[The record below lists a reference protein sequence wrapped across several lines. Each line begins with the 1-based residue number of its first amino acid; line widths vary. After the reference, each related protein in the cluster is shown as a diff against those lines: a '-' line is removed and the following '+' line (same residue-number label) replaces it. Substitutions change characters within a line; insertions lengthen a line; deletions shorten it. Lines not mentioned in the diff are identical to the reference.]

1 MTHVMACIDGSPQ
14 AAAVCDCSAWASKRL
29 DAPLTLLHV
38 LDRQQYPVSGD
49 LSGIIGLGSREF
61 LLQELATLDEK
72 RAKLALEEGRMML
85 DSARQRAISAGV
97 AQPECR
103 QRHGDLI
110 ESLRDLQD
118 ETRLLVIGRQGE
130 DSGDAIQHIGS
141 QLENVI
147 RTMQRPILVA
157 PGDFSAPQSVMLA
170 FDGSATSRKGVEMLA
185 GSPLFKGM
193 PIHLV
198 MVAADTAENQAQLE
212 NARGVLTAAGFNVEI
227 AIRAGEVE
235 PTLHAYQAEHGIDL
249 LVMGA
254 YGHSRIRQF
263 FVGSTTTN
271 MIRTTST
278 PLLLLR

>member
-14 AAAVCDCSAWASKRL
+14 AAAVCDCAAWASQRL
-29 DAPLTLLHV
+29 GAPLTLLHV

-61 LLQELATLDEK
+61 LLHELATLDEK

-85 DSARQRAISAGV
+85 DAARQRAIAAGV

-103 QRHGDLI
+103 QRHGDLV
-110 ESLRDLQD
+110 ETLYELQD

-130 DSGDAIQHIGS
+130 DSGDAIRHIGS

-147 RTMQRPILVA
+147 RALHRPILVT
-157 PGDFSAPQSVMLA
+157 PGSFAVPRSVMLA
-170 FDGSATSRKGVEMLA
+170 FDGSATSHKGIEMLA
-185 GSPLFKGM
+185 ASPLFSGL

-198 MVAADTAENQAQLE
+198 MVGAETDDARAQLE
-212 NARGVLTAAGFNVEI
+212 AARDRLSASGFETHAAM
-227 AIRAGEVE
+227 RSGEVE
-235 PTLHAYQAEHGIDL
+235 PALHAYQAEHGIDL

-263 FVGSTTTN
+263 FVGSTTTG
-271 MIRTTST
+271 MIRTTHT

>member
-14 AAAVCDCSAWASKRL
+14 AAAVCDCAAWASRRL
-29 DAPLTLLHV
+29 GAPLTLLHV
-38 LDRQQYPVSGD
+38 LDRQQYPMSGD

-85 DSARQRAISAGV
+85 DAARQRALSAGV

-103 QRHGDLI
+103 QRHGDLV
-110 ESLRDLQD
+110 ETLRDLQND
-118 ETRLLVIGRQGE
+118 TRLLVIGRQGE
-130 DSGDAIQHIGS
+130 DSGDDIQHIGS
-141 QLENVI
+141 QLESVI
-147 RTMQRPILVA
+147 RTMHRPILVTVGQFT
-157 PGDFSAPQSVMLA
+157 PPRSLMLA
-170 FDGSATSRKGVEMLA
+170 FDGSATTLKGVEMLA
-185 GSPLFKGM
+185 ASPLFKGL

-198 MVAADTAENQAQLE
+198 MVGNENDA
-212 NARGVLTAAGFNVEI
+212 VLTQLNAARDALAAGGLEVHT

-263 FVGSTTTN
+263 FVGSTTTS
-271 MIRTTST
+271 MIRTTRT

>member
-1 MTHVMACIDGSPQ
+1 MACIDRSPQ

-72 RAKLALEEGRMML
+72 RAKLALEKGRMML

-103 QRHGDLI
+103 QRHGDLV

-157 PGDFSAPQSVMLA
+157 PGDFNEPQSVMLA

-198 MVAADTAENQAQLE
+198 MVAADTADNQAQLE
-212 NARGVLTAAGFNVEI
+212 NARGVLIAAGFNVEI
-227 AIRAGEVE
+227 TIRAGEVE

>member
-1 MTHVMACIDGSPQ
+1 MACIDGSPQ

-103 QRHGDLI
+103 QRHGDLV

-157 PGDFSAPQSVMLA
+157 PGDFNEPQSVMLA

-198 MVAADTAENQAQLE
+198 MVAADTADNQAQLE

>member
-29 DAPLTLLHV
+29 GAPLTLLHV

-103 QRHGDLI
+103 QRHGDLV

-198 MVAADTAENQAQLE
+198 MVAADTADNQAQLE

>member
-1 MTHVMACIDGSPQ
+1 M
-14 AAAVCDCSAWASKRL
+14 
-29 DAPLTLLHV
+29 LLHV

-103 QRHGDLI
+103 QRHGDLV

-157 PGDFSAPQSVMLA
+157 PNDFSAPQSVMLA

-185 GSPLFKGM
+185 GSPLFKSM

-198 MVAADTAENQAQLE
+198 MVAADTADNQAQLE
-212 NARGVLTAAGFNVEI
+212 NARGVLTAAGFNVKI